1 MLYAVKGTEKMKDCS
16 LARRSFLIQTGQS
29 LLAVPALALLP
40 EIASAEAAKPAKAGQ
55 PGKTTADAKPEIVL
69 NVRDFGALGDGAT
82 KDTAALQQAIDRC
95 FVLGGGE
102 ALVPA
107 GNYLTG
113 SIQLKSNVTL
123 RFEPGAILTGSSDA
137 ADYPVT
143 QVRWE
148 GKWIQGHIALIYAV
162 DASHIGIVGPGK
174 IAGYTPP
181 NVPSNSQIKVRR
193 PALIEPIGCN
203 GVHLEGFSTSYYGM
217 WSVHPTCCENLV
229 VRNLTICS
237 AGGNGDGIDVD
248 SCKHVQ
254 IEGCDIS
261 TGDDCISLKSGRGSE
276 GYLLHRATEDV
287 HISNCTFA
295 DSLFACIGIG
305 SETSGGIRGVRI
317 EHCKFTGAKTFA
329 LYIKSRPGR
338 GAFIEDIVADDLDVA
353 GTEGGLL
360 RFNLLASGKQDEA
373 PVPGRD
379 GIPTVRNFRF
389 SNIRVN
395 GAPILVDGTSV
406 HPEKPLE
413 GFSLTN
419 VTGTCAKGI
428 YLANIRKADIKNI
441 NVTGYAGPLL
451 NISNVTGTGLAGAA
465 TIAAPNAGE
474 PVFAPVEPYHL
485 H

>member
-1 MLYAVKGTEKMKDCS
+1 MKDCS
-16 LARRSFLIQTGQS
+16 LARRNFLIQAGES
-29 LLAVPALALLP
+29 LLAVPTLALLP
-40 EIASAEAAKPAKAGQ
+40 AIASAEAVKPAKAAR
-55 PGKTTADAKPEIVL
+55 PEKTLAEARPNIVL

-82 KDTAALQQAIDRC
+82 KDTAALQQTIDRC

-123 RFEPGAILTGSSDA
+123 RFEPGAILTGSSDPN
-137 ADYPVT
+137 DYPVT

-162 DASHIGIVGPGK
+162 DANHVGLAGPGK
-174 IAGYTPP
+174 ILGYTPP

-203 GVHLEGFSTSYYGM
+203 GVHLEDFSTSYHGM
-217 WSVHPTCCENLV
+217 WSVHPTCCENLLIH
-229 VRNLTICS
+229 NLTIRS
-237 AGGNGDGIDVD
+237 TGGNGDGIDID

-276 GYLLHRATEDV
+276 GYVLHRTTEDV
-287 HISNCTFA
+287 HISHCTFA
-295 DSLFACIGIG
+295 DSIFACIGIG
-305 SETSGGIRGVRI
+305 SETSGGIRDVRI
-317 EHCKFTGAKTFA
+317 EHCQFTGAKTFA

-338 GAFIEDIVADDLDVA
+338 GAFIEDIVANDLDVS
-353 GTEGGLL
+353 GTQGGLI

-373 PVPGRD
+373 PVPGRE

-389 SNIRVN
+389 SNIRVT

-419 VTGTCAKGI
+419 VTGSCAKGI
-428 YLANIRKADIKNI
+428 YLANVRKAEIRNI
-441 NVTGYAGPLL
+441 HVTGYAGPLL
-451 NISNVTGTGLAGAA
+451 NINNVIGSGLQGAA
-465 TIAAPNAGE
+465 VIAAPSIGE
-474 PVFAPVEPYHL
+474 PIPAPAEPYHL

>member
-1 MLYAVKGTEKMKDCS
+1 MKDRFF
-16 LARRSFLIQTGQS
+16 ARRSFLIKTGKS
-29 LLAVPALALLP
+29 LLAAPALALLP
-40 EIASAEAAKPAKAGQ
+40 GIASAEATKPAKAGQ
-55 PGKTTADAKPEIVL
+55 PGKAIAEAKPNIVL
-69 NVRDFGALGDGAT
+69 NVRDFGAAGDGAT

-123 RFEPGAILTGSSDA
+123 RFEPGAILTGSSDS

-181 NVPSNSQIKVRR
+181 NVPSNSKIKVRR

-203 GVHLEGFSTSYYGM
+203 GVHLEGFSTSYHGM
-217 WSVHPTCCENLV
+217 WSVHPTCCENLII
-229 VRNLTICS
+229 RNLTIRS
-237 AGGNGDGIDVD
+237 TGGNGDGIDVD

-254 IEGCDIS
+254 IDGCDIS

-276 GYLLHRATEDV
+276 GYLLHKTTEDV
-287 HISNCTFA
+287 RISNCTFA
-295 DSLFACIGIG
+295 DSIFACIGIG
-305 SETSGGIRGVRI
+305 SETSGGIRGVQI

-338 GAFIEDIVADDLDVA
+338 GAFIEDIVANDLDVS
-353 GTEGGLL
+353 GTQGGLI
-360 RFNLLASGKQDEA
+360 RFNLLASGKQDES
-373 PVPGRD
+373 PVPGAE
-379 GIPTVRNFRF
+379 GIPTARNFRF
-389 SNIRVN
+389 SNIRVT
-395 GAPILVDGTSV
+395 GAPILVDGTSI

-413 GFSLTN
+413 GFSLAN
-419 VTGTCAKGI
+419 VTGSCAKGI
-428 YLANIRKADIKNI
+428 YLANVRKAEIRNV

-451 NISNVTGTGLAGAA
+451 NINNVTGTGLQGAA
-465 TIAAPNAGE
+465 VIAAPGIGE
-474 PVFAPVEPYHL
+474 PVPAPVEPYHL